1 MQQRALQVVGRERVS
16 CHQTVG
22 ISVIDQGLHCVSR
35 VIVEGKRRSH
45 DPDDLPMFFFIA
57 KKVHQAVIVSRI
69 GGLPASS
76 LAEHKFIRKRVRFCL
91 ESCTVDIN
99 SLLAGFAPSK
109 NNLVTFFEI
118 SVFDYLQMSVRA
130 DHNAGIHAALFR

>member
-1 MQQRALQVVGRERVS
+1 MADKETRIEAPGPTEIAWARDVFRDLLKIRASTPLLR
-16 CHQTVG
+16 
-22 ISVIDQGLHCVSR
+22 
-35 VIVEGKRRSH
+35 
-45 DPDDLPMFFFIA
+45 LPT
-57 KKVHQAVIVSRI
+57 
-69 GGLPASS
+69 
-76 LAEHKFIRKRVRFCL
+76 AEEIRKRVRFCL